1 MELPLTIES
10 LLKIIANKD
19 ERFAEK
25 CREEIVT
32 SFNPEDRDFWFNTS
46 AWLKQGLQAI
56 NYSKAVKEKYNLTV
70 LIDSVDP
77 GKFDL
82 KTHLQQ
88 LLNHV
93 ITVQIEADIPILARK
108 YSQLIY
114 IDEFCDI
121 DHAKWFDYFVNKY
134 FKGRLGN
141 TISQFWEF
149 SSKFCEPSY
158 LLKGNHLEIAFEIFN
173 RELAK
178 HAEADLSVQ
187 HDLTEVDPYQ
197 FEKLCCEI
205 LANAGWV
212 SRTTKGSNDQ
222 GVDVIAEKDSVRLAI
237 QCKMYNTSV
246 TNKAVQE
253 IYAGCVFYDC
263 HVAMVVT
270 NSDFTVSAR
279 QLAGKLNVVL
289 VNFNELES
297 VANKVYS
304 AIRQ

>member
-1 MELPLTIES
+1 MEFPLTIES

-19 ERFAEK
+19 ERFAAK
-25 CREEIVT
+25 CREEVVA
-32 SFNPEDRDFWFNTS
+32 SFKPEDRDFWFNTS
-46 AWLKQGLQAI
+46 AWLKQTLQAI

-70 LIDSVDP
+70 LIDPVDSA
-77 GKFDL
+77 KFDL

-93 ITVQIEADIPILARK
+93 ITLQIEADMLILARK
-108 YSQLIY
+108 YNQLIY
-114 IDEFCDI
+114 IDEFGDI
-121 DHAKWFDYFVNKY
+121 DDAKWCDYFVNKY

-141 TISQFWEF
+141 AISQFLEF

-158 LLKGNHLEIAFEIFN
+158 LLNANHLEVAFEIFN

-178 HAEADLSVQ
+178 HAETDLSPQ

-205 LANAGWV
+205 LTTAGWV

-222 GVDVIAEKDSVRLAI
+222 GVDVIAEKDTVRLAI
-237 QCKMYNTSV
+237 QCKMYSTSV

-253 IYAGCVFYDC
+253 VYAGCAFYDC
-263 HVAMVVT
+263 HLAMVVT

-279 QLAGKLNVVL
+279 QLAGKLNVAL
-289 VNFNELES
+289 ANFKELEL
-297 VANKVYS
+297 VADKAYS
-304 AIRQ
+304 AIKK